1 MIHKTLQKDV
11 QCRPSE
17 NVMGEAYR
25 LKLAAD
31 TAAFEAKG
39 GTVKIVP
46 PDATAYPFRMR
57 TREDALADEKRRFK
71 INVREDD

>member
-31 TAAFEAKG
+31 TAAFLARG
-39 GTVKIVP
+39 GAIESVP
-46 PDATAYPFRMR
+46 TDATAYPLRMR
-57 TREDALADEKRRFK
+57 TREDALANEKRRFK
-71 INVREDD
+71 INVRVDD

>member
-17 NVMGEAYR
+17 NVLGEAYR

-31 TAAFEAKG
+31 TAAFLARG
-39 GTVKIVP
+39 GAVEVVAN
-46 PDATAYPFRMR
+46 DATAYPFRMR
-57 TREDALADEKRRFK
+57 TREDALADENRRFK